1 MFTLRL
7 CGIRIVDPCGAGQ
20 HTEPMKVSEATNDRL
35 VLVDKQLDK
44 KLAIAA
50 ASAMLLY
57 LAYEFSVT
65 GDWIV
70 AAIPVSIVVAM
81 SIYLWFSL
89 VNSVFTF
96 DKPKDKVTLVV
107 RSRHGTRE
115 WQWKL
120 SDIESTTVSTIRDV
134 ASDPSDTV
142 RNPTKQP
149 VFVMKDGTIV
159 PMRPYHSAGSQSW
172 KAIEAIRK
180 FLGDDTR
187 DDFPVG
193 WIFDD

>member
-1 MFTLRL
+1 
-7 CGIRIVDPCGAGQ
+7 
-20 HTEPMKVSEATNDRL
+20 MKVSEVTDDKL

-50 ASAMLLY
+50 MSAILLF

-65 GDWIV
+65 GDWLV
-70 AAIPVSIVVAM
+70 ASIPVMIVIA
-81 SIYLWFSL
+81 LWLYVWFTV
-89 VNSVFTF
+89 VNSEFTF
-96 DKPKDKVTLVV
+96 DKSKDKVRLVV
-107 RSRHGTRE
+107 RSRHGTQE
-115 WQWKL
+115 WDWKL
-120 SDIESTTVSTIRDV
+120 SEIKTTTVSTVRDS
-134 ASDPSDTV
+134 ADDTIKST
-142 RNPTKQP
+142 TKLP
-149 VFVMKDGTIV
+149 VFVMKDGTRV

-180 FLGDDTR
+180 FLGDDNR